1 MLVTKGSMVPGP
13 PEAMTTCTTVN
24 GACDC
29 ALVYTNPMLAY
40 DNRTYSTDGNTPAS
54 GVIAHDLVAT
64 R

>member
-1 MLVTKGSMVPGP
+1 
-13 PEAMTTCTTVN
+13 VN